1 MNKTER
7 LIGVGLL
14 TVPLLAI
21 FIAATPA
28 GKRAPDK
35 AQIQWVGRPVIQD
48 SEGSMSGVDG
58 YQLGLRPDG
67 VVVWRKTPEKKGK

>member
-7 LIGVGLL
+7 LIFSGLL
-14 TVPLLAI
+14 ALPLIALLL
-21 FIAATPA
+21 AATPA

-35 AQIQWVGRPVIQD
+35 PQIQWVGRPVIQD